1 MAMENKRIIQLSTER
16 TTLGD
21 DDYTI
26 VDSDTNGTA
35 KYRLSRLKET
45 DTTLSVSGM
54 AADAAATGQ
63 AISDEAQARTQAVTA
78 ETQARQ
84 QAIEA
89 ESQARQA
96 ADTTLGNDVDDLK
109 RAMSLLHDEIPNTVQ
124 TYTFTDG
131 SVSQVLHK
139 SGNTTVRTD
148 TFTYATNTIT
158 EVRTLNTGES
168 LTIVTNLQTLETA
181 VTYAAA

>member
-1 MAMENKRIIQLSTER
+1 MAMENKRITQLSTER
-16 TTLGD
+16 VNLTSGD
-21 DDYTI
+21 YVMVDDA
-26 VDSDTNGTA
+26 DNGSA
-35 KYRLSRLKET
+35 KYRLDRLKET
-45 DTTLSVSGM
+45 DTTLSVSGK

-63 AISDEAQARTQAVTA
+63 AISDEAEARTQAVTA
-78 ETQARQ
+78 E
-84 QAIEA
+84 E
-89 ESQARQA
+89 QARQA

-109 RAMSLLHDEIPNTVQ
+109 SAMSLLHDEIPNTVQ

>member
-1 MAMENKRIIQLSTER
+1 MAMENKRITQLSTER
-16 TTLGD
+16 LTLTSGD
-21 DDYTI
+21 YVMVDDEN
-26 VDSDTNGTA
+26 NGSA
-35 KYRLSRLKET
+35 KYRLDRLKET
-45 DTTLSVSGM
+45 DSTLSVSGK

-63 AISDEAQARTQAVTA
+63 AISDETTAR
-78 ETQARQ
+78 EN
-84 QAIEA
+84 
-89 ESQARQA
+89 
-96 ADTTLGNDVDDLK
+96 ADTALGEDIGDLK
-109 RAMSLLHDEIPNTVQ
+109 SAMNLLHDEIPNTVQ
-124 TYTFTDG
+124 TYVFTDG